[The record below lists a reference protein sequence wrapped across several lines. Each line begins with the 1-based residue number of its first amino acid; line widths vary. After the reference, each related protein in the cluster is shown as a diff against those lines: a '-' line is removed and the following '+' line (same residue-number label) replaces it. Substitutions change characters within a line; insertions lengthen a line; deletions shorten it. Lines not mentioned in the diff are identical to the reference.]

1 MSAKS
6 LKSINP
12 HQLKHGKN
20 YMIKHDVTGKIYRG
34 SFAFMTSIMV
44 IMKDGDKKIQFM
56 HWDHFYDL
64 DIDDIRSKGKKAR
77 QAMEK
82 RALDKILKKIVN
94 ETFEW

>member
-1 MSAKS
+1 MSKS
-6 LKSINP
+6 LNP

-34 SFAFMTSIMV
+34 TFAFMTSIMV

-64 DIDDIRSKGKKAR
+64 EDIREKGRKAK
-77 QAMEK
+77 QAMEQ
-82 RALDKILKKIVN
+82 RALDKILKRIVN
-94 ETFEW
+94 ENFEW